1 MRKFKTDAKLIKNGM
16 TFSVGNKLYLKVGNT
31 AIVIDPSKYVDFKNL
46 VKNNNIKYIFKSNGI
61 ALVEEVAEDND

>member
-16 TFSVGNKLYLKVGNT
+16 TFSVGNKFYLKVGNT